1 MSRSSGDHPTRIERT
16 VNPKIVLIDS
26 QQSTIDDLSTAFRV
40 VEGVSFAK
48 VDRALYSLPPPPG
61 LDAIFLILPAAERWG
76 AMPAPGRCLV
86 LQTTSDDQHK
96 GMPPYV
102 VTGVVMR
109 PEDPR
114 GPLPETRLL
123 IISAIEAVREFNAR
137 STEKINRL
145 GFWANNLLIDVTP
158 AQLAQIFCEIRQV

>member
-1 MSRSSGDHPTRIERT
+1 M
-16 VNPKIVLIDS
+16 NPKIVLIDS

-61 LDAIFLILPAAERWG
+61 LDAIFLILPAAERWD

-102 VTGVVMR
+102 VT
-109 PEDPR
+109 
-114 GPLPETRLL
+114 
-123 IISAIEAVREFNAR
+123 
-137 STEKINRL
+137 
-145 GFWANNLLIDVTP
+145 
-158 AQLAQIFCEIRQV
+158 

>member
-1 MSRSSGDHPTRIERT
+1 

-145 GFWANNLLIDVTP
+145 GFWANNLLRGVTP